1 MKATVDTSVLIA
13 LGKLGYLKD
22 VKKLFDRLIIAESVF
37 EEIKDSE
44 VLDQVSG
51 LIKGESAVV
60 VKSGRGD
67 LQGMLAFNLGK
78 GEAETVALALETE
91 ADFAMLDELKA
102 RRLARR
108 FNLKVVGTLGIIK
121 SLIDAGLVKEDP
133 ESLCE
138 RLIEQGFWVGRELC
152 INVLRNV

>member
-1 MKATVDTSVLIA
+1 MKAAVDTSVLIA

-22 VKKLFDRLIIAESVF
+22 VKTLFDRLIIAEAVF

-44 VLDQVSG
+44 VLEQVSE
-51 LIKGESAVV
+51 LVKGGSAVV
-60 VKSGRGD
+60 VKGDRGD

-78 GEAETVALALETE
+78 GEAETIALALGTE
-91 ADFAMLDELKA
+91 ADFVMLDDLKA

-108 FNLKVVGTLGIIK
+108 FNLKVVGTLGVIRG
-121 SLIDAGLVKEDP
+121 LVDAGLVKDSP

-138 RLIEQGFWVGRELC
+138 RLIELGFWIDKELC
-152 INVLRNV
+152 IKVLR